1 MRNLLAFAI
10 LLVTL
15 VAAAHAAD
23 APAAKIQSS
32 PGWAPLEFLI
42 GEWDGFGPDGAPGG
56 QFSVEP
62 QAGGHALLRR
72 NAADVRGSHHEDVM
86 LIYRAPG
93 SGFRAVYA
101 DNEDHVIQYSVTTSD
116 DPRSA
121 VFLSD
126 EAPGAPRFRLTYRM
140 KPDGTLAITFD
151 IAPPG
156 AKDFKTY
163 LEGSAKKRA
172 M

>member
-1 MRNLLAFAI
+1 MRNLLASSL

-15 VAAAHAAD
+15 AAAAHAAD
-23 APAAKIQSS
+23 NPAAKVPSVE
-32 PGWAPLEFLI
+32 GWAPLEFLI
-42 GEWDGFGPDGAPGG
+42 GDWDGFGPDGAPGG
-56 QFSVEP
+56 RFSVET

-72 NAADVRGSHHEDVM
+72 NAADVRGGHHEDVM

-93 SGFRAVYA
+93 SGIRAVYV
-101 DNEDHVIQYSVTTSD
+101 DNEDHVIQYSVTTAD
-116 DPRSA
+116 NPRSA

-126 EAPGAPRFRLTYRM
+126 ETAGAPRFRLTYRM
-140 KPDGTLAITFD
+140 KPDGTVAITFD